1 MTKKICSNKNQY
13 LLPFN
18 KGENKLKIFI
28 RAIIAKKFTLI
39 KATST
44 FILLK
49 SITDQKYTCG
59 EEWYHTKGD
68 FAIAKGWLLSSAYI
82 FTNPQ
87 KTIKLNYNLRIKNTI
102 NTIILREL
110 SLSVEEPELALIS
123 NYNSS
128 SCNRSL
134 ILSCS
139 ASNSGSS
146 TLKLNSL
153 NILTT
158 SLLLSPFTSSLIFK
172 AAASPLKELTL
183 FLKKFSSLLAEP
195 IAGARSHLSA

>member
-59 EEWYHTKGD
+59 EEWYHTKGN

-87 KTIKLNYNLRIKNTI
+87 KTIKLNYNLWIKNTI

-123 NYNSS
+123 NYTSS

-146 TLKLNSL
+146 TLKTQLSQYTHHIITFISFHFLANFQSSSFTTKGTHFVFEEMLFITRGAHSCSL
-153 NILTT
+153 
-158 SLLLSPFTSSLIFK
+158 
-172 AAASPLKELTL
+172 
-183 FLKKFSSLLAEP
+183 
-195 IAGARSHLSA
+195 